1 MSAKMVMVLLALAA
15 VVIALLTGL
24 IIWAGIYACREI
36 DKFHRTTQD
45 AMEQIQD
52 LTERLDD
59 LNNRPN

>member
-1 MSAKMVMVLLALAA
+1 MSAKLAIGLLAVAG

-36 DKFHRTTQD
+36 DKFHRTAKN
-45 AMEQIQD
+45 AMDQIQE

-59 LNNRPN
+59 LNNRD